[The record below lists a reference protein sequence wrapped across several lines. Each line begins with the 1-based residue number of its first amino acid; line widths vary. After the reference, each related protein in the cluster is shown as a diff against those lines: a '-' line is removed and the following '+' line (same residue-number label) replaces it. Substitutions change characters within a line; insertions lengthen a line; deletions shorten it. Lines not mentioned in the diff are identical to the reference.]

1 MAQPN
6 LIPKRI
12 SALPKMIDDVVTAEL
27 EDDTKAGQ
35 WAMAIDSLRRSNEE
49 DRPEGSGLVN
59 GEDAGSLYVPM
70 NRLALRDLNGKIP
83 AAMLPSYVDDMAFGT
98 MVFDA
103 ANHKAIFYEV
113 FYDPHTGSTQRRT
126 YVSPNPDTE
135 SGEYF
140 PSENI
145 VYVDSISKETH
156 EATDIQY
163 RFISTQSETAPTY
176 GFKEVPGSRALNGE
190 HGAVVQNGANNMAN
204 VAVKTPDM
212 ILRSDAGTATDIA
225 GGDVWS
231 SWDVVQIGPECDGDI
246 TCTERTSG
254 ANKYVELGGLHAKDT
269 TTATK
274 QESRYKVTLQ
284 LLAKPKTDQMMSADI
299 YTVKLVAPDIH
310 AETVAEMDMS
320 GPSGAWNVL
329 NFELDLFLQYAT
341 TMRLYLTTDM
351 PSGTTLSAKV
361 QNFSVVELL

>member
-12 SALPKMIDDVVTAEL
+12 SALPPMSDAQILAEL
-27 EDDTKAGQ
+27 EDYGNASE
-35 WAMAIDSLRRSNEE
+35 WAMAIDSLRRSNAE
-49 DRPEGSGLVN
+49 DRTEGLAD

-70 NRLALRDLNGKIP
+70 NRLALRDKNGLIP
-83 AAMLPSYVDDMAFGT
+83 ASMLPMHIDDMIFGT
-98 MVFDA
+98 LTVTSS
-103 ANHKAIFYEV
+103 KASFAET
-113 FYDPHTGSTQRRT
+113 PPPGGTQHV
-126 YVSPNPDTE
+126 YVSPYGLHSE
-135 SGEYF
+135 GEL
-140 PSENI
+140 PPPENI
-145 VYVDSISKETH
+145 IYCDTT
-156 EATDIQY
+156 TDIQY
-163 RFISTQSETAPTY
+163 RFTGEISTSTVINHF
-176 GFKEVPGSRALNGE
+176 GFTEVPGSRAIVPQHGIAFHNGSD
-190 HGAVVQNGANNMAN
+190 AKMY

-212 ILRSDAGTATDIA
+212 ILRSDAGAATDIA

-231 SWDVVQIGPECDGDI
+231 SWDVVQIGPECYGEI

-254 ANKYVELGGLHAKDT
+254 ANKYVELGGLHAKDVNT
-269 TTATK
+269 VTK

-299 YTVKLVAPDIH
+299 YTVKLVAPDIN
-310 AETVAEMDMS
+310 AVSVAEMDMS

-329 NFELDLFLQYAT
+329 NFELDLLLQSAT
-341 TMRLYLTTDM
+341 TTRLYLTTDM

>member
-12 SALPKMIDDVVTAEL
+12 SALPPMDEEHIIAEL
-27 EDDTKAGQ
+27 ENKDNAGE
-35 WAMAIDSLRRSNEE
+35 WAMAIDSLRRSNAE
-49 DRPEGSGLVN
+49 DRTEGLAE

-70 NRLALRDLNGKIP
+70 NRLALRDTNGLIP
-83 AAMLPSYVDDMAFGT
+83 ASMLPMHIDDMIFGT
-98 MVFDA
+98 LTVTSS
-103 ANHKAIFYEV
+103 KASFAETTPPGGT
-113 FYDPHTGSTQRRT
+113 PHV
-126 YVSPNPDTE
+126 YVSPHDQRSE
-135 SGEYF
+135 GEL
-140 PSENI
+140 PPPENI
-145 VYVDSISKETH
+145 IYCDTT
-156 EATDIQY
+156 TDIQY
-163 RFISTQSETAPTY
+163 RFTGETSTSTDINHF
-176 GFKEVPGSRALNGE
+176 GFTEVPGSRAIVPQHGIAFHNGSD
-190 HGAVVQNGANNMAN
+190 AKMY

-212 ILRSDAGTATDIA
+212 ILRSDAGAATDIA

-231 SWDVVQIGPECDGDI
+231 SWDVVQIGPECNGDI

-254 ANKYVELGGLHAKDT
+254 ANKYVELGGLHVKDDT
-269 TTATK
+269 ETK

-284 LLAKPKTDQMMSADI
+284 LLSKPKTDQMMSADI

-310 AETVAEMDMS
+310 AVSVAEMDMS

-329 NFELDLFLQYAT
+329 NFELDLLLQSAST
-341 TMRLYLTTDM
+341 TRLYLTTDM